1 MIFPKVLIFGQPFN
15 NFSGGGIT
23 LSNLFKCWPKE
34 NIAVTYTGHGLFNV
48 STDVCDTYY
57 QLGSEEHKWIFPF
70 NLIQRK
76 FKSGIKL
83 FKDGAAEVHIN
94 FIQAGFR
101 YKIVNRIF
109 YPSLRWFGL
118 FHFVS
123 RISISERLRNWLAE
137 FKPQVLYLQVSTR
150 EEILFAKDIMHLL
163 KIPSVIHMMD
173 DWPST
178 ISNKGFLKNYW
189 KKKIDREFKELLN
202 QVDIHLGISNAMS
215 VEYMKRYNKH
225 FVAFHNPIDTKTWLA
240 FTKTNF
246 DLNKDYVKILHSGR
260 LSVGITESLLEVAS
274 ALDSFNKDGLKAKLH
289 IQTFTQEPEILS
301 RLQKYRSV
309 IINPFAKLEQIPKIL
324 SEADILLL
332 ANDFNKQGIDY
343 LRLSMPTKASEYM
356 ISGTPVLVYSP
367 EETAVSEFFNKNECG
382 ICVTRQGKSELIR
395 AIQFMINNEESRRRI
410 SINAVD
416 YAKEKFDSIKVR
428 NEFQGLLI
436 DLGEKKSLVYN

>member
-1 MIFPKVLIFGQPFN
+1 MTFPKVLIFGQPFN

-23 LSNLFKCWPKE
+23 LSNLFKDWPKE

-57 QLGSEEHKWIFPF
+57 QLGSEEHRWLFPF
-70 NLIQRK
+70 SLIQRK

-83 FKDGAAEVHIN
+83 FKEGAAEVSIN
-94 FIQAGFR
+94 FIQTGFR

-109 YPSLRWFGL
+109 YPALRWFGL

-123 RISISERLRNWLAE
+123 RISVSKRLRNWLTE
-137 FKPQVLYLQVSTR
+137 FNPQVLYLQVSTR
-150 EEILFAKDIMHLL
+150 EEILFAKDLMRLL

-189 KKKIDREFKELLN
+189 TKKIDREFKELLN
-202 QVDIHLGISNAMS
+202 QVDIHLSISNAMS

-225 FVAFHNPIDTKTWLA
+225 FIAFHNPIETKTWLA
-240 FTKTNF
+240 YTKTNF
-246 DLNKDYVKILHSGR
+246 ILNKDYIKILYSGR
-260 LSVGITESLLEVAS
+260 ISVGITESLLEVAS
-274 ALDSFNKDGLKAKLH
+274 ALDSVNNDGLKVKLH

-301 RLQKYRSV
+301 QLQKYRSV

-324 SEADILLL
+324 SEADMLLL

-367 EETAVSEFFNKNECG
+367 EETAVSEFFRKNECG
-382 ICVTRQGKSELIR
+382 ICVTKQDKSELIS
-395 AIQFMINNEESRRRI
+395 AIQFMINNEECRRKI
-410 SINAVD
+410 SINAVN
-416 YAKEKFDSIKVR
+416 YAKEKFDSLKVR
-428 NEFQGLLI
+428 REFQGLLI
-436 DLGEKKSLVYN
+436 SLSEKKDLVYN